1 VPPAAAPPQ
10 PEAGGL
16 SNLPKLDM
24 IIQWAAANAPE
35 AVAKIEAHRSTV
47 IACVRAA
54 SKMRIWTGEY
64 HRPQKGSMPHPFMQR
79 DFPEI
84 RRDKF
89 EPGVE
94 LSKTEFEA
102 AALVRPDPLE
112 GAEAAAALF
121 LELLAKPKASAG
133 HVRAHPDATGRLED
147 ADALQDVY
155 RANHIESGM
164 SGIMPSPK
172 LVQGSLAAKAATRM
186 AMFRMP
192 GYVPHAP
199 ARRGPSPRRDIPGSS
214 AGGPRAPAGGEVGA
228 LRWKPLVRRPRARRR
243 RRLRRQRR
251 HRRSRPARSR
261 EQRRIRRRSRPQL
274 HWAATC

>member
-1 VPPAAAPPQ
+1 MPPAAAPPQ

-24 IIQWAAANAPE
+24 IIQWAAVNAPE

-102 AALVRPDPLE
+102 AALARPDPL
-112 GAEAAAALF
+112 
-121 LELLAKPKASAG
+121 
-133 HVRAHPDATGRLED
+133 
-147 ADALQDVY
+147 
-155 RANHIESGM
+155 
-164 SGIMPSPK
+164 
-172 LVQGSLAAKAATRM
+172 
-186 AMFRMP
+186 
-192 GYVPHAP
+192 
-199 ARRGPSPRRDIPGSS
+199 
-214 AGGPRAPAGGEVGA
+214 
-228 LRWKPLVRRPRARRR
+228 
-243 RRLRRQRR
+243 
-251 HRRSRPARSR
+251 
-261 EQRRIRRRSRPQL
+261 
-274 HWAATC
+274 